1 MKILNAKRENNKKN
15 NILRRK
21 VEELKALQKR
31 QKLEVQ
37 KHRKALN
44 QRRRLK
50 KIDPEK
56 IKKWVAENTQKLMQY
71 QDIKEELDKELRN
84 KNETES

>member
-1 MKILNAKRENNKKN
+1 
-15 NILRRK
+15 LRRK

-31 QKLEVQ
+31 QKNDLT

-44 QRRRLK
+44 QKRRKK

-56 IKKWVAENTQKLMQY
+56 IKIWVAENTQKLMRY
-71 QDIKEELDKELRN
+71 QDIKEE
-84 KNETES
+84 